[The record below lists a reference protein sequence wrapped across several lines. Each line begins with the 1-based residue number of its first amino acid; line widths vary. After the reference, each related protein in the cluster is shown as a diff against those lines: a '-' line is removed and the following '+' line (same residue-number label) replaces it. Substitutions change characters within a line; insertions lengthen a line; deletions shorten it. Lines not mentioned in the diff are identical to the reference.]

1 MARKKDKT
9 TNEENITGTQSNVDV
24 AEANVTTPEELLK
37 EELEKANDKY
47 LRLFAEFDN
56 FRKRTQKEKSD
67 WISTASEDLIKKLLP
82 VVDDFERAMTS
93 LEKSGDLETLK
104 QGIQLVQHKL
114 LSTLEQQGLKA
125 IENPSGKELDT
136 DLHEAITSISA
147 PSEELKGKIIDQVEK
162 GYRLNEKVIRYA
174 KVVVGQ

>member
-9 TNEENITGTQSNVDV
+9 TNEEQLANAQGNTAT
-24 AEANVTTPEELLK
+24 AEAPITTPEELLK
-37 EELEKANDKY
+37 EELEKANERY

-56 FRKRTQKEKSD
+56 FRKRTQKEKSE
-67 WISTASEDLIKKLLP
+67 WISTASEELIKKLLP
-82 VVDDFERAMTS
+82 VVDDFERAMGS

-104 QGIQLVQHKL
+104 QGVQLVQHKL
-114 LSTLEQQGLKA
+114 VSTLEQQGLKP
-125 IENPSGKELDT
+125 IENPTGQSLDT

-147 PSEELKGKIIDQVEK
+147 PSDDLKGKIIDQVEK

>member
-9 TNEENITGTQSNVDV
+9 KNEEHLTNAQGNTAT
-24 AEANVTTPEELLK
+24 AEATITTPEELLK
-37 EELEKANDKY
+37 EELEKANEKY

-56 FRKRTQKEKSD
+56 FRKRTQKEKSE
-67 WISTASEDLIKKLLP
+67 WISTASEELIKKLLP
-82 VVDDFERAMTS
+82 VVDDFERAMGS

-104 QGIQLVQHKL
+104 QGIQLVQNKL
-114 LSTLEQQGLKA
+114 VSTLEQQGLKA
-125 IENPSGKELDT
+125 IENPTGQALDT

-147 PSEELKGKIIDQVEK
+147 PSEALKGKIVDQVEK